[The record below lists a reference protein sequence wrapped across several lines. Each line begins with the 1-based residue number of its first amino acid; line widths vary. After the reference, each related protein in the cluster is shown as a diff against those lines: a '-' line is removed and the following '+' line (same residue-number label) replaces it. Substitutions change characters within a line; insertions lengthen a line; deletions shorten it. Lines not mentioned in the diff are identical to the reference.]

1 MNAESGWYPDSIQ
14 IGMERYWD
22 GRAWTEESRWP
33 GTDPY
38 TTAVPPDLPP
48 PEGVPFQS
56 MFAGM
61 PQESTVGFSLP
72 REPVVRTTSESSYF
86 QPPRSRRGLRA
97 TSLVLA
103 LILVAGGSYLIF
115 FGRHATADAAVAA
128 AVNSSLSNRTAD
140 LTISGSGGAAGGQYT
155 ISGTG
160 EIDFGD
166 HALQLSL
173 NLATGSQQISE
184 QAIYVNNVAYV
195 NAGNEVGQ
203 LLPGKSWISVD
214 AGQLTQGSTPS
225 SLGAGSLGSNPAAVL
240 GTLSQNGY
248 TATDLGPSTFNDE
261 NVEGYAVHVDAA
273 TTQTDGTAGNLGNPV
288 GEYKL
293 YINDSGL
300 LAGITVNT
308 TETVSGLSTNQDVTL
323 DFSDYGVPVNVTAPP
338 ASEVA
343 PFQSLL
349 QAASSSA
356 TSD

>member
-1 MNAESGWYPDSIQ
+1 VNAESGWYPDSNR

-33 GTDPY
+33 GTEPY
-38 TTAVPPDLPP
+38 STAVPPNLPP
-48 PEGVPFQS
+48 PDGGPFES
-56 MFAGM
+56 MFSGL
-61 PQESTVGFSLP
+61 PRESTVGFSLP
-72 REPVVRTTSESSYF
+72 RVPVARITSEPTYF
-86 QPPRSRRGLRA
+86 APRPSRRGLRA

-103 LILVAGGSYLIF
+103 LVLVAGGTFLIF
-115 FGRHATADAAVAA
+115 FGRHASADAAVAA

-155 ISGTG
+155 ISGSG
-160 EIDFGD
+160 EIDFGQD
-166 HALQLSL
+166 ALQLSL
-173 NLATGSQQISE
+173 NLATGSRQTSE

-203 LLPGKSWISVD
+203 ILPGKSWVSVD
-214 AGQLTQGSTPS
+214 AGQLTQGSAPS

-240 GTLSQNGY
+240 GTLSKNGY
-248 TATDLGPSTFNDE
+248 TATDLGPSTFN
-261 NVEGYAVHVDAA
+261 NQSVEGYAVHVDAA
-273 TTQTDGTAGNLGNPV
+273 TTQTGSTAGNLSNPE

-293 YINDSGL
+293 YINNAGL
-300 LAGITVNT
+300 LAGLTANA
-308 TETVSGLSTNQDVTL
+308 TESVSGLSTSEAFTL

-343 PFQSLL
+343 PFQSFL
-349 QAASSSA
+349 QAAESST